1 MTLVSTGFW
10 LSVALVDN
18 NNDETTRTYQMTAAD
33 ADTAATDAAAV
44 LSALNAVTDSNV
56 RSYFTYE
63 RFVEDAFAFPAAG
76 VENQNQALLN
86 FDLVGHPEK
95 SATVSI
101 PAPVIGIFVASS
113 GAGAKIVDTSD
124 AALITFRN
132 LFRGTGAGGTGELL
146 LSDGEVAN
154 SLISGKR
161 RHVASRNG

>member
-1 MTLVSTGFW
+1 MALTSTGWW

-18 NNDETTRTYQMTAAD
+18 NNDETVKTYQMTAAD
-33 ADTAATDAAAV
+33 ADTAATDAATV
-44 LSALNAVTDSNV
+44 LAALDAVTDSV
-56 RSYFTYE
+56 IRSYYTYE
-63 RFVEDAFAFPAAG
+63 RFVEGAFGFPAAG

-86 FDLVGHPEK
+86 FDIVGHPEK

-124 AALITFRN
+124 AALITFRD
-132 LFRGTGAGGTGELL
+132 LFRTGGELL